1 MRIKF
6 CFTVLLLLI
15 IVNGAFS
22 QVKLLTLNDLDA
34 RIKQG
39 KDTVYVVNFWAT
51 WCAPCV
57 KELPNFEKLNA
68 TYKNQ
73 KLKVILISIDFKSK
87 LAKVVKPFVLKN
99 GLKSEVFLLNEKSE
113 QEFIDRVSKKWSGV
127 LPSTLVINPLK
138 GTRNFY
144 EQEFTF
150 DELEKTYIIN
160 K

>member
-15 IVNGAFS
+15 IVNSAFS
-22 QVKLLTLNDLDA
+22 QVKLLTLNDLDV

-113 QEFIDRVSKKWSGV
+113 QEFIDRVSKKWSGA
-127 LPSTLVINPLK
+127 LPATLVINPLK
-138 GTRNFY
+138 EIRNFY
-144 EQEFTF
+144 DQEFTF